1 MKGGC
6 PHEYRRGKRTVD
18 FRAYFG
24 ITRDQTDLLWQKV
37 LEDYLGTAEE
47 EILQRASDKIRL
59 LACVRFLQLLVSEP
73 WDNQELHG
81 LRIRHTLEH
90 ISELLPRVHTL
101 ELT

>member
-1 MKGGC
+1 MSTGAEKEPLILELTSASPG
-6 PHEYRRGKRTVD
+6 
-18 FRAYFG
+18 
-24 ITRDQTDLLWQKV
+24 DLLWQKM